1 MTADDTV
8 TFALLGAGVAAEFN
22 RRAIEANA
30 KQGARLEAVVHYDP
44 DRFEAISRSLGAPCI
59 SEEAMLE
66 REDIDAVCICTP
78 SGQHAG
84 QAVRAARAGKHVL
97 VEKPMALTLEDAD
110 RMIAAC
116 EQAGVQLGV
125 IFQRRAE
132 PLYRRIHEAIAA
144 GDLGDLTL
152 GVVTVPY
159 ARDQDYYDS
168 ADWRGTWTQDGGGAV
183 MNQGIHLVD
192 LLVWYL
198 GDPAEVCSQGATLH
212 RDIEVED
219 ALAASL
225 RFENGALAT
234 FAATTTA
241 APGFPHRLE
250 IYGTQG
256 GIQVEGENVVRWER
270 AATESTFPESPLPG
284 QAEGAGSG
292 GDPKGIGLTGH
303 VGIVRDFL
311 SAVREGRTPLVDG
324 GEGRRSLVA
333 VLAMYQRA
341 GLLEPSL

>member
-1 MTADDTV
+1 MAASDTF
-8 TFALLGAGVAAEFN
+8 TFALLGGGVAAEFN

-30 KQGARLEAVVHYDP
+30 EQGARLGAVVHYDP
-44 DRFEAISRSLGAPCI
+44 DRFGDISRAFGVPCI
-59 SEEAMLE
+59 SEETMLE

-78 SGQHAG
+78 SGQHAD

-110 RMIAAC
+110 RMIEAC

-125 IFQRRAE
+125 VFQRRAE
-132 PLYRRIHEAIAA
+132 PLFRKVSEAIGA

-159 ARDQDYYDS
+159 VRDQDYYDS
-168 ADWRGTWTQDGGGAV
+168 AGWRGTWAQDGGGAV

-192 LLVWYL
+192 LLVWYF

-225 RFENGALAT
+225 RFESGALAT

-250 IYGTQG
+250 IYGTRG

-270 AATESTFPESPLPG
+270 ADPESASIEPPALSE
-284 QAEGAGSG
+284 AEGAGSG
-292 GDPKGIGLTGH
+292 GDPKGIELTGH

-311 SAVREGRTPLVDG
+311 SAVREGRAPLIDG
-324 GEGRRSLVA
+324 GEGRRSLSA

-341 GLLEPSL
+341 GFLESAL

>member
-1 MTADDTV
+1 MEATNTL

-22 RRAIEANA
+22 RRAIEVNA
-30 KQGARLEAVVHYDP
+30 ERGARLGAVVHYDP
-44 DRFEAISRSLGAPCI
+44 DRFGAVSQAFGVPCI
-59 SEEAMLE
+59 SEEEMLE

-110 RMIAAC
+110 RMIEAC

-125 IFQRRAE
+125 VFQRRAE
-132 PLYRRIHEAIAA
+132 PLFRRIHEAISA

-159 ARDQDYYDS
+159 VRDQDYYDS
-168 ADWRGTWTQDGGGAV
+168 AEWRGTWAQDGGGAV

-198 GDPAEVCSQGATLH
+198 GEPAKVCSQGATLH
-212 RDIEVED
+212 RNIEVED

-225 RFENGALAT
+225 RFKSGALAT

-256 GIQVEGENVVRWER
+256 GIQVEGENVVRWEQPGSG
-270 AATESTFPESPLPG
+270 ETFPELPLPG

-292 GDPKGIGLTGH
+292 GDPKGIELTGH

-311 SAVREGRTPLVDG
+311 SAVREARAPLVDG
-324 GEGRRSLVA
+324 SEGRRSLEA